1 MLRQLLIFVFLSIT
15 VVNCHASVA
24 ATDLK
29 GAMIQ
34 RIATFIEWP
43 SCGKKNIIVAVYDDA
58 STGER
63 FEHLYQGQLIG
74 GNAVTVKS
82 YTKIDDLDSLNNCD
96 ILYIG
101 EASPSVRTRI
111 LQKLAKKG
119 VLIIGNTRDDAR
131 SGVAVVLLE
140 DGGHYRI
147 LVNPE
152 AIKES
157 NLHADY
163 RLLKVAEL
171 VSGSGR

>member
-1 MLRQLLIFVFLSIT
+1 
-15 VVNCHASVA
+15 
-24 ATDLK
+24 
-29 GAMIQ
+29 
-34 RIATFIEWP
+34 
-43 SCGKKNIIVAVYDDA
+43 
-58 STGER
+58 
-63 FEHLYQGQLIG
+63 
-74 GNAVTVKS
+74 
-82 YTKIDDLDSLNNCD
+82 
-96 ILYIG
+96 
-101 EASPSVRTRI
+101 
-111 LQKLAKKG
+111 LAKKG